1 MHHLELSREGRES
14 LLSFLRTLVQTPSP
28 SGRESAVAAL
38 IMDEMRRLGYD
49 QVWMDAAGNVLGRIG
64 TTSGPLL
71 MLDSHMDTVE
81 VAEPQ
86 AWTVDPFGA
95 VVTDDVSTA

>member
-28 SGRESAVAAL
+28 SGKESAVAAL

-49 QVWMDAAGNVLGRIG
+49 QVWMDSAGNVLGRIG
-64 TTSGPLL
+64 TTSGCA
-71 MLDSHMDTVE
+71 DVWTVIWATVE
-81 VAEPQ
+81 VANRRRGRSLPLGV
-86 AWTVDPFGA
+86 VD
-95 VVTDDVSTA
+95 